1 MKKEVVLQTS
11 SPRKTALKVTLV
23 SIRCEQGAKEGGSLG
38 IWLGRLAMVGF
49 AAAITVEISTG
60 RGLLENF
67 GLSTPVPTVALVV
80 TAVVVVLTAFFIF
93 QSASSD

>member
-1 MKKEVVLQTS
+1 
-11 SPRKTALKVTLV
+11 
-23 SIRCEQGAKEGGSLG
+23 
-38 IWLGRLAMVGF
+38 MVGF